1 MYVKNPL
8 SAFPSTSQGNETAA
22 PLCVQQQAATT
33 SSSSPLHAL
42 ATKIIYFG

>member
-33 SSSSPLHAL
+33 SSSPLHAL